1 MSPPLPFVNLAAQT
15 KRLRGVLDAHIGA
28 VLDHGRFIL
37 GPEVA
42 ELEAAL
48 VAFIGARH
56 VVGVASG
63 TVALQIALMADG
75 IGRGDAVF
83 LPAFTFTATAEAVL
97 AVGAEPVFI
106 DVDQATCLIDVDDLA
121 RGVETVKRAGRA
133 RPRAIIAVDLYG
145 QPADYARL
153 GPLARREGLVLVA
166 DGAQSCGASL
176 DGRRVGALAPVTALS
191 FFPSKPLGCFG
202 DGGALVTDEEPRAA
216 LYRSIRAHG
225 AGTSKYD
232 IVRLGMNGRLD
243 TLQAAVLLA
252 KLTVFEDELRARER
266 IAQRY
271 DQALGGRVGLPGRR
285 AGAASAWACYTIQV
299 DRRDQVRA
307 RLAEVGI
314 PTMVYYPAPMHL
326 QPAFAAWGGG
336 AGSLPMSEALAA
348 RVLSL
353 PMHAYLDEA
362 TVDRIT
368 GAVLDALEQHPV

>member
-1 MSPPLPFVNLAAQT
+1 MSPPLPFVDLAAQT
-15 KRLRGVLDAHIGA
+15 RRLRGVLDARIAA
-28 VLDHGRFIL
+28 VLDHGRYIL

-48 VAFIGARH
+48 AAFLGARH

-63 TVALQIALMADG
+63 TAALQIALMAEG

-97 AVGAEPVFI
+97 AVGAEPVFV
-106 DVDQATCLIDVDDLA
+106 DVDAATCLIDVDDLA
-121 RGVETVKRAGRA
+121 RRLETVKRAGRA
-133 RPRAIIAVDLYG
+133 RPRAILAVDLYG
-145 QPADYARL
+145 LPADYARL
-153 GPLARREGLVLVA
+153 GPLALREGLVLIA

-176 DGRRVGALAPVTALS
+176 GGRRVGALSPVTALS

-202 DGGALVTDEEPRAA
+202 DGGALVTDDDERAA

-225 AGTSKYD
+225 AGAAKDD

-271 DQALGGRVGLPGRR
+271 DRALGGRVGLPGRR
-285 AGAASAWACYTIQV
+285 PGAASAWACYTITL
-299 DRRDQVRA
+299 DRRDHARA
-307 RLAEVGI
+307 QLAEAGI
-314 PTMVYYPAPMHL
+314 PTMVYYPVPMHL

-336 AGSLPMSEALAA
+336 AGSLPACEALAG

-353 PMHAYLDEA
+353 PMHPYLDES
-362 TVDRIT
+362 TVDRIA
-368 GAVLDALEQHPV
+368 GAVLDEIGR